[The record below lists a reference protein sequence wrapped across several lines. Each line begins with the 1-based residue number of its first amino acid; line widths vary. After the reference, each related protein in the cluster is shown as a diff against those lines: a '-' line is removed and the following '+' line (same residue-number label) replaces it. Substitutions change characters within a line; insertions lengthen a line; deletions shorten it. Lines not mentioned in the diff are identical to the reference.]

1 MTLHEPL
8 LLLGCVILICILL
21 NSFLEKIPVPS
32 LLIFIGLGM
41 IFGENGLFKIPFND
55 YESVSAI
62 CSICLIFI
70 MFYGGF
76 ETNIKV
82 ARPVLLPSVLLSTL
96 GVAGTAVG
104 VAVFAH
110 FVFALSWLESFLI
123 GSVISS
129 TDAASVFN
137 ILRSQNLALNY
148 HTDSLLELES
158 GSNDPMSYMLTTAA
172 IALLSGE
179 SVHIPLLL
187 AEQLAIAVLCGISMG
202 WLAVKLLHRQLLP
215 TQQSHTI
222 FLLAVMVLSYAIPS
236 YFGGNG
242 YLSVYLC
249 GIWIGNANLSHK
261 KYLIHFFDVLT
272 HVAQVQIF
280 FLLGLLVTP
289 VQLSAV
295 IVPAIVLMLILTL
308 AVRPTVSMVL
318 LAPFHSRLR
327 QIAMVSWAGL
337 RGAASI
343 VFAIQA
349 VLSNIELT
357 YNLYNLVFCI
367 VIMSISIQG
376 TFLPLVAK
384 KLSMIDRTTDVG
396 HTFNDYQEDSDISF
410 IKLHLKE
417 THSWCNQTLEQLQLP
432 SELLVSMIIRRE
444 EILIPTGQTILEAG
458 DLLVL
463 AARSFDDREHLVLH
477 EIVVENKKQYSNKTL
492 SQIGQTHTP
501 RIILI
506 KRGMDTIIPSG
517 KTEIKTGDILVVS
530 QFIQEK
536 QRKQSL

>member
-1 MTLHEPL
+1 MNESL

-21 NSFLEKIPVPS
+21 NRFLERIPVPS

-41 IFGENGLFKIPFND
+41 IFGENGVFKIPFND
-55 YESVSAI
+55 YEAVSAI

-96 GVAGTAVG
+96 GVAGTALG
-104 VAVFAH
+104 VAIFAH
-110 FVFALSWLESFLI
+110 LVFSLPWLESFLI

-137 ILRSQNLALNY
+137 ILRSKNLALNY

-179 SVHIPLLL
+179 AVHIPLLL
-187 AEQLAIAVLCGISMG
+187 AEQLIIAVLCGISMG

-222 FLLAVMVLSYAIPS
+222 FLLAVMVLSYAIPA
-236 YFGGNG
+236 YFNGNG

-308 AVRPTVSMVL
+308 AVRPIVSVVL

-327 QIAMVSWAGL
+327 QIAMVSWPDCAVPPPSCL
-337 RGAASI
+337 PFRRYS
-343 VFAIQA
+343 AI
-349 VLSNIELT
+349 
-357 YNLYNLVFCI
+357 
-367 VIMSISIQG
+367 
-376 TFLPLVAK
+376 
-384 KLSMIDRTTDVG
+384 
-396 HTFNDYQEDSDISF
+396 
-410 IKLHLKE
+410 
-417 THSWCNQTLEQLQLP
+417 
-432 SELLVSMIIRRE
+432 
-444 EILIPTGQTILEAG
+444 
-458 DLLVL
+458 
-463 AARSFDDREHLVLH
+463 
-477 EIVVENKKQYSNKTL
+477 
-492 SQIGQTHTP
+492 
-501 RIILI
+501 
-506 KRGMDTIIPSG
+506 
-517 KTEIKTGDILVVS
+517 
-530 QFIQEK
+530 
-536 QRKQSL
+536 

>member
-1 MTLHEPL
+1 M
-8 LLLGCVILICILL
+8 
-21 NSFLEKIPVPS
+21 
-32 LLIFIGLGM
+32 
-41 IFGENGLFKIPFND
+41 
-55 YESVSAI
+55 
-62 CSICLIFI
+62 
-70 MFYGGF
+70 
-76 ETNIKV
+76 
-82 ARPVLLPSVLLSTL
+82 
-96 GVAGTAVG
+96 
-104 VAVFAH
+104 
-110 FVFALSWLESFLI
+110 
-123 GSVISS
+123 
-129 TDAASVFN
+129 
-137 ILRSQNLALNY
+137 
-148 HTDSLLELES
+148 
-158 GSNDPMSYMLTTAA
+158 
-172 IALLSGE
+172 
-179 SVHIPLLL
+179 
-187 AEQLAIAVLCGISMG
+187 
-202 WLAVKLLHRQLLP
+202 
-215 TQQSHTI
+215 
-222 FLLAVMVLSYAIPS
+222 
-236 YFGGNG
+236 
-242 YLSVYLC
+242 
-249 GIWIGNANLSHK
+249 
-261 KYLIHFFDVLT
+261 LT

-308 AVRPTVSMVL
+308 AVRPIVSVVL

-384 KLSMIDRTTDVG
+384 KLSMIDQTTDVG

-444 EILIPTGQTILEAG
+444 EILIPTGQTMLEAG

-517 KTEIKTGDILVVS
+517 KTEIKAGDILVVS

>member
-477 EIVVENKKQYSNKTL
+477 EIVVERT
-492 SQIGQTHTP
+492 
-501 RIILI
+501 
-506 KRGMDTIIPSG
+506 
-517 KTEIKTGDILVVS
+517 V
-530 QFIQEK
+530 
-536 QRKQSL
+536 